1 MGLQFRKE
9 NYHVDSYFKCRRL
22 RGTRQHPKKRVQQ
35 DADQFWKAKRNQKL
49 AGENQKNAYSDSLND
64 SSPVYIN
71 DAVDTYFLANYLS
84 GDSGCD
90 SSGDST
96 GGFGGFGDFGGW

>member
-1 MGLQFRKE
+1 MLIFILSVAAFAALVNIQ
-9 NYHVDSYFKCRRL
+9 
-22 RGTRQHPKKRVQQ
+22 KKRVQQ

-49 AGENQKNAYSDSLND
+49 AGENQKKAYSDSLND

-71 DAVDTYFLANYLS
+71 DAVDTYFLANYLAGNS
-84 GDSGCD
+84 GCDSAGDSGCD
-90 SSGDST
+90 SAGDST